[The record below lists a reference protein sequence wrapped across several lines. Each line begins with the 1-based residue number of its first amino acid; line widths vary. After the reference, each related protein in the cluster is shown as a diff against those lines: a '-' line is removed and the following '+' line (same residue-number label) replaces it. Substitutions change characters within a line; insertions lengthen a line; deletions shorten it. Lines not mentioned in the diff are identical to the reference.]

1 MRLLFLVFITLCGG
15 IASAQTVTGTATVV
29 DVQGSVEARADGQTA
44 WNRVRAQQQLNP
56 GQELRTGARARA
68 ALLLSDRTQIRL
80 NENTL
85 VQIVAMQPAPRSPG
99 QTKFRQMRGQ
109 AWVQS
114 KTPPKD
120 LQWETP
126 TAIAGLRGTD
136 WEMSVAE
143 DGMSTL
149 SVFSGV
155 VTLGNDQGRVEVGA
169 NEQARVVA
177 GGAPVKIT
185 VSNLKDRIQWV
196 TAYRLEPLRQLS
208 LHGVDLAATRQILAD
223 SQGGDAASL
232 ARRGRAQLDLGDW
245 RAAQESLQ
253 AALKLEPTRQDA
265 RLGLIYANLWRGAK
279 DVAADWL
286 ARARPETPD
295 TEWQLAD
302 AVLKLADGDLDA
314 GRAALNG
321 LDGDPDAWLL
331 RADIEVY
338 EGQTRAALDTL
349 RAGLARFPG
358 DTRLLAAMA
367 RAAGRSSTRKYA
379 RASADLALDA
389 NLATYEAWLAQA
401 EIARL
406 EGDATAAIGAY
417 DTAISL
423 KPADDRA
430 WFGRGDAQGERD
442 YLDAARAD
450 LDHALALNPDGLG
463 YLGQRATLAMRMDD
477 YPAAEDTYL
486 RALAANPADYVA
498 LTGLGVL
505 RLKRGEPGKALESLL
520 KAGVMEPRYARAHV
534 YTAAAYYQLGDVA
547 QAQHELKRASEL
559 DDKDPLP
566 YFMAARIDSDRLRPA
581 DAIDNA
587 RAALER
593 MPYLKSLNQ
602 LANDQKG
609 SANLGQAF
617 AFMGMEDWAASYAQE
632 SYTPYWAG
640 SHLFLAD
647 RYVGLFTK
655 NSELFQGL
663 LADPTVFGAGNR
675 FKPLVASPASHG
687 GLSLRYSHSD
697 DIDGWS
703 PQLEL
708 SGYRAESKPMAYYLG
723 YEKVDWDR
731 FDRPYDLDTL
741 TAAFGIKPRHD
752 LGMFLFADASRQDS
766 QPTGAWSGL
775 DYDLDDRL
783 DTRRID
789 LGLNY
794 TRRPDDQIWFKA
806 GYFRSKETF
815 AGDLGFDSVNAAS
828 NIEVPEFSARH
839 VFDHASGQRI
849 AWGFDAGRRTVD
861 ASLDDGVFLRQDY
874 RVAESSFDLYISDTY
889 SPAPNLDLQG
899 DLFWQRQRRKATAQ
913 PFIIAWDPP
922 EAGSVE
928 TETANTQQFSP
939 RLGLVYR
946 ADGHTRLRLA
956 YQDWL
961 RPTTYSALQPVA
973 TVGIALDD
981 RLVVR
986 GGELER
992 LRIQGEWEATP
1003 RTFMMGFA
1011 DVKHIDNHLMAIR
1024 APSVTDLESLGKLR
1038 PRDFGAL
1045 MRDDLYEVADTPD
1058 YAGGD
1063 IATLGVSLNHML
1075 NRNWALNARYVW
1087 TDSENSE
1094 DDSLDIPYLPRH
1106 ALALGATW
1114 IDERGWYVAGR
1125 LAWRAKR
1132 FQDEANSLRLDAGWA
1147 GDLDVFR
1154 ESRDKRWLLRFSAN
1168 NLFGDAPEQLTAE
1181 INYRF

>member
-1 MRLLFLVFITLCGG
+1 MRLLFLIFLTLCAG
-15 IASAQTVTGTATVV
+15 IAGAETVNGTATVV
-29 DVQGSVEARADGQTA
+29 DVQGNVEARAGNQAWGQ
-44 WNRVRAQQQLNP
+44 VRARQQLTP
-56 GQELRTGARARA
+56 GQELRTGARARV

-85 VQIVAMQPAPRSPG
+85 VQIVAMQPEPRSPG

-136 WEMSVAE
+136 WEMSVTE
-143 DGMSTL
+143 DGVSTL

-155 VTLGNDQGRVEVGA
+155 ITLANDQGRIDVGA

-185 VSNLKDRIQWV
+185 VNNLKDRIQWV
-196 TAYRLEPLRQLS
+196 TAYRLEPLRQIS
-208 LHGVDLAATRQILAD
+208 LLGDDMASTRQILAD

-253 AALKLEPTRQDA
+253 TALKLDPTRQDA
-265 RLGLIYANLWRGAK
+265 RIGMVYASLWRGAK
-279 DVAADWL
+279 DAASDWL
-286 ARARPETPD
+286 ARSRPETPD
-295 TEWQLAD
+295 AEWRLAD
-302 AVLKLADGDLDA
+302 AVVKLADGDLDS
-314 GRAALNG
+314 GRAALSG
-321 LDGDPDAWLL
+321 LDETPDAWLL
-331 RADIEVY
+331 RADIDVY
-338 EGQTRAALDTL
+338 EGQTRVALDTL
-349 RAGLARFPG
+349 RAGLRRFPA
-358 DTRLLAAMA
+358 DPRLLAALA
-367 RAAGRSSTRKYA
+367 RAQVRVDDLPAA
-379 RASADLALDA
+379 RASADQALDA

-406 EGDATAAIGAY
+406 EGNATTAIGAY
-417 DTAISL
+417 DTAVSL

-430 WFGRGDAQGERD
+430 WFGRGDTQTERD

-450 LDHALALNPDGLG
+450 LDQALALNPDGLG
-463 YLGQRATLAMRMDD
+463 YLGQRATLATLMDD
-477 YPAAEDTYL
+477 YPAAEETYR

-505 RLKRGEPGKALESLL
+505 QLKRGETEKALENLL
-520 KAGVMEPRYARAHV
+520 KAGVMEPRYARVHV

-566 YFMAARIDSDRLRPA
+566 YFMAAQIDSDRLRPG

-593 MPYLKSLNQ
+593 MPYLKSLDQ

-609 SANLGQAF
+609 SANLGQSF

-647 RYVGLFTK
+647 RYIGLFTK

-663 LADPTVFGAGNR
+663 LSDPTVFGAGNR
-675 FKPLVASPASHG
+675 FKPLIAGPANHG
-687 GLSLRYSHSD
+687 GVSLRYSHSD

-703 PQLEL
+703 PQVEL
-708 SGYRAESKPMAYYLG
+708 SGYRAEPKPMAYYLG

-731 FDRPYDLDTL
+731 FDRPYDLDNL
-741 TAAFGIKPRHD
+741 TAAFGVKPRHD
-752 LGMFLFADASRQDS
+752 LGMFLFADATRQDS
-766 QPTGAWSGL
+766 QPTGTWAGL

-783 DTRRID
+783 DTRRVD
-789 LGLNY
+789 LGVNY
-794 TRRPDDQIWFKA
+794 KLRPDDQVWLKA
-806 GYFRSKETF
+806 GYFHSKEKFT
-815 AGDLGFDSVNAAS
+815 GDLGFDTVSAAS

-839 VFDHASGQRI
+839 VFDHPSGQRI
-849 AWGFDAGRRTVD
+849 AWGFDTGRRMID

-874 RVAESSFDLYISDTY
+874 RVAESSLDVYVSDTY
-889 SPAPNLDLQG
+889 SPTPKLDLQG
-899 DLFWQRQRRKATAQ
+899 DLVWQRQRRKATEQ
-913 PFIIAWDPP
+913 PYIIALDPP
-922 EAGSVE
+922 EPGSVT
-928 TETANTQQFSP
+928 TETANQRQFSP

-946 ADGHTRLRLA
+946 ADGNLRLRLA

-961 RPTTYSALQPVA
+961 RPTNYSALQPVA
-973 TVGIALDD
+973 TAGIALDD

-992 LRIQGEWEATP
+992 LRAQGEWEATP
-1003 RTFMMGFA
+1003 STFVMGYA
-1011 DVKHIDNHLMAIR
+1011 DFKRIDNHLMTIR
-1024 APSVTDLESLGKLR
+1024 PPSVSDLEGLGKLR

-1063 IATLGVSLNHML
+1063 IASLGVSLNHRL

-1087 TDSENSE
+1087 TDSENSQ

-1106 ALALGATW
+1106 AVSLGATW

-1132 FQDEANSLRLDAGWA
+1132 YEDEANSLRLDSGWA